1 MAELTAD
8 RRNQI
13 AQILLRE
20 GSIKATEMAELFH
33 VSTETIR
40 KDIIYL
46 EEAGIA
52 EKNHGGAIAK
62 VNAVEKTLSE
72 KDFLNKDEKAEI
84 AMKAMDLI
92 PQNATI
98 LLDAG
103 STTNAIAR
111 QLTMRKGLTIFTN
124 SVNLVNIL
132 AESDNDIYLMGGKIR
147 HSSKATVG
155 GWTLEVLASLHAD
168 LAFLGSDGFKNAA
181 GPTSMSYEEMNLKQ
195 LGVKCSDRT
204 YVVADSSKILS
215 EDRFSYARWEEV
227 TGIVTAGKFTDRV
240 REFLKDKTEVL

>member
-1 MAELTAD
+1 MLRTSMKEPMILCDEVRLRMLFNLDADAESFKVQVQANVEYD
-8 RRNQI
+8 VVI
-13 AQILLRE
+13 P
-20 GSIKATEMAELFH
+20 AE
-33 VSTETIR
+33 V
-40 KDIIYL
+40 DW
-46 EEAGIA
+46 
-52 EKNHGGAIAK
+52 IAK
-62 VNAVEKTLSE
+62 TP
-72 KDFLNKDEKAEI
+72 F
-84 AMKAMDLI
+84 
-92 PQNATI
+92 
-98 LLDAG
+98 
-103 STTNAIAR
+103 
-111 QLTMRKGLTIFTN
+111 
-124 SVNLVNIL
+124 
-132 AESDNDIYLMGGKIR
+132 
-147 HSSKATVG
+147 SKATVD